1 MFLLATRL
9 SQTNSGLCLSY
20 SAKMMIKIL
29 NTFRQFITQTTDEES
44 LHELK
49 YLNLKR
55 EWASLIV
62 WK

>member
-1 MFLLATRL
+1 
-9 SQTNSGLCLSY
+9 
-20 SAKMMIKIL
+20 MIKIL